1 MCKLRNVGRINYND
15 VVLLK
20 QRFCLF
26 EYLYCEFG
34 PAAVEFVDKD
44 DGSVGYLG
52 KIGLNEFVNFASKF
66 FLIFVLFEKIGSA
79 EIFNDTIDVT
89 AISDKGSGG
98 FYGANDPLAEILSP
112 LDALLVCGISDGG
125 QYGQDRI
132 LEMVVFPC
140 VEINGQTWRRG
151 EFCCGF
157 S

>member
-52 KIGLNEFVNFASKF
+52 KIGLNEFVIFASKF

-79 EIFNDTIDVT
+79 EFFNDTIDVT
-89 AISDKGSGG
+89 AISDKGSGR
-98 FYGANDPLAEILSP
+98 FYGANDPLAEILPPP
-112 LDALLVCGISDGG
+112 LTLCSSAALAMEANMGKI
-125 QYGQDRI
+125 
-132 LEMVVFPC
+132 
-140 VEINGQTWRRG
+140 
-151 EFCCGF
+151 GF
-157 S
+157 SKWSSSHALK

>member
-66 FLIFVLFEKIGSA
+66 FLILYCSRKSV
-79 EIFNDTIDVT
+79 
-89 AISDKGSGG
+89 
-98 FYGANDPLAEILSP
+98 PLKFSMTPLMSP
-112 LDALLVCGISDGG
+112 PYPIREAAASMAPMTPLPKS
-125 QYGQDRI
+125 
-132 LEMVVFPC
+132 FPP
-140 VEINGQTWRRG
+140 
-151 EFCCGF
+151 
-157 S
+157 